1 VKASSGAQSL
11 DFGNFLAKGVNP
23 QVTENPVLQAL
34 RFDWR
39 KIHLSDKADSS
50 SKWKVSHRKSVNSRA
65 YLDTNPYF

>member
-1 VKASSGAQSL
+1 MGAFAGRISVVPKFPAEGMHHRQ
-11 DFGNFLAKGVNP
+11 F
-23 QVTENPVLQAL
+23 TYNPVLQAL